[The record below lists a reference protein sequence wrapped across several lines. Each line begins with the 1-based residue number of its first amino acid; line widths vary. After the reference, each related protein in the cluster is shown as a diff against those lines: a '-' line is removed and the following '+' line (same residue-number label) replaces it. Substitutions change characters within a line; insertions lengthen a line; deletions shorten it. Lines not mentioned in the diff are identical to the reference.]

1 MKVWIVSGIFLP
13 EIVSARRVIGRR
25 TFDFDREVA
34 VMAIINRTPDS
45 FYDRGKTFGLA
56 QTIDAVEENIAA
68 GADWLDIGAVPNK
81 ATAPEVSQR
90 EELDRLLPAIQAAR
104 ERTDAVISAET
115 YNAEVARQ
123 ALEAGADVIN
133 DVSGLHD
140 LSLAEIVAQANG
152 TLIITHRLAH
162 PRTPVPNPHYDDVV
176 DEVSAFLRHRA
187 SQAIDTGL
195 PADRIILDPAH
206 DLNKDTY
213 QSLELTRRLNE
224 IAAIGYPVLAAV
236 SNKDFIGQTL
246 DRPVEDRLE
255 GTIATVSFCIMQG
268 ARIVRVHNVR
278 EVLPAVRMVEALLGW
293 RPPAAPKPKP
303 H

>member
-1 MKVWIVSGIFLP
+1 VSGIFLP
-13 EIVSARRVIGRR
+13 EIISARRVIGQR
-25 TFDFDREVA
+25 TFDFDRQVA

-45 FYDRGKTFGLA
+45 FYDRGKTFGLTA
-56 QTIDAVEENIAA
+56 TIEAIEENIAA

-81 ATAPEVSQR
+81 ATAPEVSQQ
-90 EELDRLLPAIQAAR
+90 EELARLLPAIKAAR

-115 YNAEVARQ
+115 YSAEVARQ
-123 ALEAGADVIN
+123 AIEAGADVIN

-140 LSLAEIVAQANG
+140 LSLAEIVARANG

-162 PRTPVPNPHYDDVV
+162 PRTPVPNPHYDEVV
-176 DEVSAFLRHRA
+176 DEVSAFLRLRA
-187 SQAIDTGL
+187 SQAIDVGL

-246 DRPVEDRLE
+246 DRPVAERLE
-255 GTIATVSFCIMQG
+255 GTIATVAVCIMQG

-293 RPPAAPKPKP
+293 RAPAAPQPKP

>member
-1 MKVWIVSGIFLP
+1 VKVWIVSGIFLP
-13 EIVSARRVIGRR
+13 EIISARRTIGLR
-25 TFDFDREVA
+25 TFDFDRQVA

-56 QTIDAVEENIAA
+56 QTIDAIEENIAA

-81 ATAPEVSQR
+81 ATAPEVSQQ
-90 EELDRLLPAIQAAR
+90 EELDRLLPAIRAAR

-115 YNAEVARQ
+115 YNAEVARH
-123 ALEAGADVIN
+123 ALAAGADVIN

-162 PRTPVPNPHYDDVV
+162 PRTPVPEPHYDDVV
-176 DEVSAFLRHRA
+176 HEVSAFLRERT
-187 SQAIDTGL
+187 SQATRAGL

-213 QSLELTRRLNE
+213 QSLELTRRLDE

-246 DRPVEDRLE
+246 DRPLDDRLE
-255 GTIATVSFCIMQG
+255 GTIATVLFCIMQG

-278 EVLPAVRMVEALLGW
+278 EVVAAVRMVEALLGW

>member
-1 MKVWIVSGIFLP
+1 
-13 EIVSARRVIGRR
+13 
-25 TFDFDREVA
+25 
-34 VMAIINRTPDS
+34 MAIINRTPDS
-45 FYDRGKTFGLA
+45 FYDRGRTFGLP
-56 QTIDAVEENIAA
+56 QTIDAIEENIAA

-90 EELDRLLPAIQAAR
+90 EELDRLLPAIEAAR

-115 YNAEVARQ
+115 YDTEVARQ
-123 ALEAGADVIN
+123 ALQAGADVIN

-140 LSLAEIVAQANG
+140 LSLAEIVANANG
-152 TLIITHRLAH
+152 SMIITHRLAH

-176 DEVSAFLRHRA
+176 SEVSAFLRKRV
-187 SQAIDTGL
+187 SQAIGRGL
-195 PADRIILDPAH
+195 SAESIILDPAH

-224 IAAIGYPVLAAV
+224 IATIGYPVLAAV

-246 DRPVEDRLE
+246 DRPLEDRLE
-255 GTIATVSFCIMQG
+255 GTIATVSVCIMQG

-278 EVLPAVRMVEALLGW
+278 EVLPAVHMVEALLGW
-293 RPPAAPKPKP
+293 RPPAAPQPKP